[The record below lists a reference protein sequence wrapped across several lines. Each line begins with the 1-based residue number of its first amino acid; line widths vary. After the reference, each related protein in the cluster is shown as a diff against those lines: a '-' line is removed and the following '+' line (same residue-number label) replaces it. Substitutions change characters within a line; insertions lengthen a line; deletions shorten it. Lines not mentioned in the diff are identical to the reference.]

1 MPMAT
6 GTPPPSSGRRRP
18 SRCSPSNRRV
28 EPCRASAA
36 RDRALEQEERLDLQF
51 RRDPLDRAQGQ
62 VALAALDPGPV
73 GAVEAEA
80 FGERLL
86 AQLFRFPKSAE
97 VLAQRGLKFA
107 LHEP

>member
-28 EPCRASAA
+28 EPRRPSAA
-36 RDRALEQEERLDLQF
+36 RDRALEQEQRLDLQF
-51 RRDPLDRAQGQ
+51 RRDPLD
-62 VALAALDPGPV
+62 PGPV
-73 GAVEAEA
+73 GGGEAEA

-107 LHEP
+107 LHEPWTVVH